1 MIENLSRDPIPSTH
15 IKLLLIKHREM
26 PDGIAIVGEAQL
38 EQHHA
43 ILQTYNPDCLL
54 LHMCLVH
61 LQYQGELCEQGL
73 GASRGD
79 LISSIF
85 I

>member
-1 MIENLSRDPIPSTH
+1 MIENLSRDPILSTH
-15 IKLLLIKHREM
+15 IKLLRIKQREM

-38 EQHHA
+38 EEHHA
-43 ILQTYNPDCLL
+43 ILQTYNPDCMLL
-54 LHMCLVH
+54 YMGLVH
-61 LQYQGELCEQGL
+61 LQYQGELCEQTH

-79 LISSIF
+79 LTSTIF